1 MTDTLRS
8 KHNDLEEV
16 IERASDE
23 LAQAK
28 LIRCSVD

>member
-8 KHNDLEEV
+8 KHNELEEV
-16 IERASDE
+16 TERESEE

-28 LIRCSVD
+28 LIRQC